1 MPVWI
6 CAVVGAGVMNAL
18 PGTLALALAL
28 ISPDGAVCRWQVS
41 QVVDDGMCDVA
52 PTGEVAGMTM
62 ILVTPTKLEPVIV
75 GPWHATQLLV
85 MPEWLIFELLNRA
98 PFGTGSTGTLEPVPT
113 WQVSH
118 DADVGTWLPGMPT
131 IEKFAAGIA
140 KLAAALPW
148 HCAQLLVVLGA
159 FAWMFASVG
168 ITEKSLEVWQAEHCA
183 LAAVGMWLEGLSC
196 AVK

>member
-6 CAVVGAGVMNAL
+6 WVVVGAGVMNAL
-18 PGTLALALAL
+18 PGTLAVALAFTGL
-28 ISPDGAVCRWQVS
+28 AGAVCRWQVS
-41 QVVDDGMCDVA
+41 QVVDDGMCEVA

-85 MPEWLIFELLNRA
+85 MPEWLIFEFVNLA
-98 PFGTGSTGTLEPVPT
+98 PLGTGSTTLEPAPT

-140 KLAAALPW
+140 KLGAAEPW
-148 HCAQLLVVLGA
+148 HCAQLPVVLGA
-159 FAWMFASVG
+159 
-168 ITEKSLEVWQAEHCA
+168 
-183 LAAVGMWLEGLSC
+183 LA
-196 AVK
+196 